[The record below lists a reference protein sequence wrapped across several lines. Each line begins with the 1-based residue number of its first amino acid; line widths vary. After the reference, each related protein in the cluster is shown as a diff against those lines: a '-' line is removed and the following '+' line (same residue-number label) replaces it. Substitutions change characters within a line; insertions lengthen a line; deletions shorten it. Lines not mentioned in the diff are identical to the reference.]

1 MHENPRD
8 SGHKHSSC
16 NAALT
21 AHQRLT
27 DGRLVTVLCH
37 AALMRSAREE
47 LCRSE
52 EHAQLVQGIDA
63 RIDKMRLE
71 LEAMHFQTLELRV
84 QAAIAGNRAVRLDNP
99 IVAARM
105 ASLRESLLEMLR
117 EP

>member
-1 MHENPRD
+1 MT
-8 SGHKHSSC
+8 
-16 NAALT
+16 L
-21 AHQRLT
+21 
-27 DGRLVTVLCH
+27 LCH
-37 AALMRSAREE
+37 AALMHSAREE
-47 LCRSE
+47 LCKSE

-99 IVAARM
+99 IIAARM
-105 ASLRESLLEMLR
+105 ASLHETLLELLQ